1 MKTLSCWCC
10 LAGGTMEIP
19 APLTESE
26 VLPRVRANYLR
37 PVLGWR
43 LLLTVSSAQVL
54 VASCLSYFILKEQ
67 LQKDTQNPPLSGKCA
82 TRWTLV
88 LTEPQITEK
97 KTLILGFSRHKKLLL
112 RDFSLAQATESYV
125 CAQSCRLLPAHQ
137 MPQVDHANET
147 QLPWQKSDGQV
158 FTGNCTEYK
167 GTSLEIKKSGVYYI
181 FFQLMFKIDQN
192 NVKFV
197 MDFNGEKII
206 QYLEKNISSKT
217 VYFGSTYSLRPGA
230 KIFIIS
236 NPKKIKTGDSETF
249 IGLFE
254 L

>member
-82 TRWTLV
+82 TRWTL
-88 LTEPQITEK
+88 
-97 KTLILGFSRHKKLLL
+97 
-112 RDFSLAQATESYV
+112 
-125 CAQSCRLLPAHQ
+125 AHQ